1 MAMKVAG
8 LFAGIGGLESG
19 LAESGVH
26 PELFCEIWGPA
37 QQVLAERF
45 PGVPIH
51 SDITSLSAL
60 PKVDLVTAG
69 FPCTDL
75 SQAGRMEGIRG
86 KASGLVA
93 EVFRLL
99 DAPSGP
105 TWLLIENVRNMLP
118 LAGGEAMEVVVA
130 ALEERGYSWAYR
142 VVDSRFTGVAQRRQ
156 RVIILASKEQDP
168 RAILHTDDAGER
180 SDYASDAFGFYWTE
194 GLRGLGWGQDA
205 VPTLKGGSTIGI
217 PSAPGI
223 WLPSAPEGSRLVKP
237 TIADAE
243 FLQGFERGWTEVVQG
258 KRTLGS
264 RWKLVGNAV
273 TVGVARWIGERLLA
287 PGEPLAPYSRI
298 DGGDRWPMAAA
309 GHAGKRWK
317 TELSLFPRHDPY
329 FHLHSSLSHGEIE
342 PISYRGIAGFYD
354 RLSRGNLRVSED
366 FVLDVKLHMEFM
378 RSQIRTA

>member
-118 LAGGEAMEVVVA
+118 LAW
-130 ALEERGYSWAYR
+130 R
-142 VVDSRFTGVAQRRQ
+142 
-156 RVIILASKEQDP
+156 
-168 RAILHTDDAGER
+168 
-180 SDYASDAFGFYWTE
+180 
-194 GLRGLGWGQDA
+194 
-205 VPTLKGGSTIGI
+205 
-217 PSAPGI
+217 
-223 WLPSAPEGSRLVKP
+223 
-237 TIADAE
+237 
-243 FLQGFERGWTEVVQG
+243 
-258 KRTLGS
+258 
-264 RWKLVGNAV
+264 
-273 TVGVARWIGERLLA
+273 
-287 PGEPLAPYSRI
+287 
-298 DGGDRWPMAAA
+298 
-309 GHAGKRWK
+309 
-317 TELSLFPRHDPY
+317 
-329 FHLHSSLSHGEIE
+329 
-342 PISYRGIAGFYD
+342 
-354 RLSRGNLRVSED
+354 
-366 FVLDVKLHMEFM
+366 
-378 RSQIRTA
+378 